1 MNKSKA
7 KAAAVNNTKTW
18 GELLMMIRGVAPSN
32 AVSSINSGMSREK
45 SLKVMSEAVS
55 TFNSD
60 LVPNSI
66 RCEKGTLSIDGVI
79 VMNIYRECES

>member
-18 GELLMMIRGVAPSN
+18 GELLMMIRSVAPSN

-45 SLKVMSEAVS
+45 SLKVMSDAVS

-79 VMNIYRECES
+79 VMNIYRECEN